1 MPQPPNVLPSVAV
14 STRGAD
20 PLEVEVQRIQKL
32 LEEHDKKSEEL
43 YKKLEIA
50 RRAQQKSM
58 LLKMKDDGLLT
69 AESEEMLKQLES

>member
-58 LLKMKDDGLLT
+58 LLKMKNDGLLT

>member
-20 PLEVEVQRIQKL
+20 PLEIEVQRIQKL

-58 LLKMKDDGLLT
+58 LLKMKNDGLLT

>member
-20 PLEVEVQRIQKL
+20 PLEIEVQRLQKL